1 MGGGREDLSQMVLE
15 QPALTQ
21 FPRFPLIGIA
31 ERYLLES
38 HPVHIACAGDVEVT
52 GNHDSSIESLM
63 PLLC

>member
-1 MGGGREDLSQMVLE
+1 MVLE
-15 QPALTQ
+15 PPASTR

-63 PLLC
+63 PLLR